1 MYLQLIEAY
10 QFLLGLVNSKELQVK
25 DLIISHLCG
34 FLPCT
39 SLPSLYYGYYKLL
52 VAEIG
57 HLRLC
62 IHPALPL
69 DGVSLFVVC
78 AHHNEIYARGYPDL
92 HLMYRDN
99 QLYPLALL
107 LLRVLMRRGLGH
119 SPMLSLILDHS

>member
-1 MYLQLIEAY
+1 M
-10 QFLLGLVNSKELQVK
+10 LGLVDSKELQVK
-25 DLIISHLCG
+25 DLVIANLSA

-62 IHPALPL
+62 IYPALPL
-69 DGVSLFVVC
+69 DGVSLFVVR
-78 AHHNEIYARGYPDL
+78 AHHDEIDARWHPDL

-107 LLRVLMRRGLGH
+107 QLCVLVCR
-119 SPMLSLILDHS
+119 